1 MSRPRNAIPRHLLL
15 YICIPAYN
23 EAPTVGLLLW
33 RLRSV
38 MQDVAREYEIIV
50 YNDGSTDATAETL
63 QSYAEVLPLSVL
75 GEPMHQGYGHALEAL
90 VRAVSKR
97 TRYPRRDGMLTMQA
111 DFTDRPE
118 DLPELFKRFE
128 GGADLIVGER
138 EVSDAWPAP
147 ARMLRRIAPYITR
160 PFVKLP
166 DIKDPFGTL
175 RVYRISVLRDMLK
188 DAGDKPL
195 LHSDGWSAN
204 VEMLVRASKHSR
216 RIETVS
222 FSPRYELRPRETR
235 VQPWKHAI
243 ALYRNAKALRAQAV
257 TS

>member
-1 MSRPRNAIPRHLLL
+1 ML

-38 MQDVAREYEIIV
+38 MQEVAREYEIIV
-50 YNDGSTDATAETL
+50 YNDGSSDATAETL
-63 QSYAEVLPLSVL
+63 QSYSEVLPLTIL
-75 GEPMHQGYGHALEAL
+75 GGPVHQGYGHAIEAL

-118 DLPELFKRFE
+118 SLPELFKRFE
-128 GGADLIVGER
+128 GGADMIVAER
-138 EVSDAWPAP
+138 EVTDAWPGP
-147 ARMLRRIAPYITR
+147 ARMLRKVAPYITR
-160 PFVKLP
+160 PFVKIP

-188 DAGDKPL
+188 DIGDSPL
-195 LHSDGWSAN
+195 LRTDGWSAN
-204 VEMLVRASKHSR
+204 VEMLVRASKHAR
-216 RIETVS
+216 RIETVTS
-222 FSPRYELRPRETR
+222 SPRYELRPRETR
-235 VQPWKHAI
+235 VQPWKNAV
-243 ALYRNAKALRAQAV
+243 ALYKNARALRSQAV
-257 TS
+257 SS